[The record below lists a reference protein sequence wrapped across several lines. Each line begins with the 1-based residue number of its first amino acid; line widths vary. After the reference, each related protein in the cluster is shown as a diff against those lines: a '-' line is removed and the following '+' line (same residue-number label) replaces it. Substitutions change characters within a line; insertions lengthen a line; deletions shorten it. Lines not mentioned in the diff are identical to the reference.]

1 MKNTLIVLLHLFGI
15 FTIVSPQIRLRSE
28 SNLPRAGNE
37 MVSEKIIKN

>member
-1 MKNTLIVLLHLFGI
+1 MKQTLIVLLLIFGI
-15 FTIVSPQIRLRSE
+15 FPTVSPQIRLRSE